1 MRVNLNLKLRDRE
14 RLILVIQDCNNVVI
28 FLFLIFLGY
37 AFVGYRPTQ
46 LYGMEKEW

>member
-1 MRVNLNLKLRDRE
+1 MRVNLNLKLRGRE
-14 RLILVIQDCNNVVI
+14 RLFLVIQDCNNVVI